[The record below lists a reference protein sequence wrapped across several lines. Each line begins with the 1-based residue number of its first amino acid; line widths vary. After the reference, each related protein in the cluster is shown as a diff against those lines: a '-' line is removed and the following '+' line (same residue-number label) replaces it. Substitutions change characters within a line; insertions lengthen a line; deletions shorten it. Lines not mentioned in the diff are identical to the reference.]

1 MRWRGVVVSQ
11 RLGHTG
17 SQNPHSTQLSAT
29 SSIGGAVF
37 RLRRCTPE
45 SRFRSTPGASTPCG
59 SASALI
65 RHIISVAFGPHS
77 RSTHGAMLRPVPCS
91 AFSEP
96 SYLSTIS
103 ATRSPM
109 NAS

>member
-1 MRWRGVVVSQ
+1 MRWRGVIVSQ

-17 SQNPHSTQLSAT
+17 SHMPHSMHLVAT
-29 SSIGGAVF
+29 SSIAGWD
-37 RLRRCTPE
+37 LRCSRWTLG
-45 SRFRSTPGASTPCG
+45 SRFNTTPGPRMPSG

-65 RHIISVAFGPHS
+65 RHMSSVAFAPHS
-77 RSTHGAMLRPVPCS
+77 CSTNGAMLRPVPCS

-96 SYLSTIS
+96 SYLPTMRSTS
-103 ATRSPM
+103 SCM